1 MSRAATGQS
10 CAGKWAIISIPIG
23 GCQNPCNQWVLIQLA
38 IKCCSGS
45 GVYILIPVTNL
56 RDFRCE
62 PVFRAEPNFLFRYAW
77 NVEQAN
83 DFLERISSFYIHNS
97 CVIKYMSYTYIRRI
111 DTLHI
116 LKTDFTQEMHRDI
129 KLIIYCT
136 TFSMTIVHIWCLV
149 GAQHKPT
156 AKSHQPKM
164 RLYRAVATRCVKS
177 SSIRQCIFF
186 FNRGGGHMARF
197 IRD

>member
-1 MSRAATGQS
+1 MQCYWIWELFERHYGCKMIEGSLVERLPIVQS
-10 CAGKWAIISIPIG
+10 GNSSVKYYTHCSS
-23 GCQNPCNQWVLIQLA
+23 CQNPCNQWVLIQLA

-56 RDFRCE
+56 RDFGCE

-116 LKTDFTQEMHRDI
+116 LKTDFTQEMYRDI

-136 TFSMTIVHIWCLV
+136 IFFMTIVQI
-149 GAQHKPT
+149 
-156 AKSHQPKM
+156 
-164 RLYRAVATRCVKS
+164 
-177 SSIRQCIFF
+177 
-186 FNRGGGHMARF
+186 
-197 IRD
+197 